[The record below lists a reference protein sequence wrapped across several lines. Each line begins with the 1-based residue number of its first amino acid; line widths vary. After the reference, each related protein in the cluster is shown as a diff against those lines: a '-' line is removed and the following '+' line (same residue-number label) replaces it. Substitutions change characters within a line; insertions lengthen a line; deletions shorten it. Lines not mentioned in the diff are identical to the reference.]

1 MKKEKM
7 ILKCTQ
13 EEFFQ
18 AMIQDFKN
26 QYQSVKNT
34 ELPDEQVVKGF
45 RFTKKLPAKK
55 GSSVVNMATY
65 RILECE
71 YPNQFVME
79 YKSQRYH
86 KVISAQ
92 TKKLDD
98 DHIEVLFGSYD
109 EKLGEGIKP
118 TTDYGED
125 VIINVKLKTR
135 MSIKSMLKNYRKIVK
150 ETSVD

>member
-7 ILKCTQ
+7 VLKCTK

-18 AMIQDFKN
+18 AVIQDFKN
-26 QYQSVKNT
+26 QYESVKNE
-34 ELPDEQVVKGF
+34 ELPDDKVVKGF

-71 YPNQFVME
+71 YPKKFVME

-86 KVISAQ
+86 KVISAEI
-92 TKKLDD
+92 KERDNEN
-98 DHIEVLFGSYD
+98 IEVLFGSFD

-118 TTDYGED
+118 TTDFGED
-125 VIINVKLKTR
+125 VIVNVKIKTR
-135 MSIKSMLKNYRKIVK
+135 LSIRSMLKNYRKMQVEK
-150 ETSVD
+150 SDE